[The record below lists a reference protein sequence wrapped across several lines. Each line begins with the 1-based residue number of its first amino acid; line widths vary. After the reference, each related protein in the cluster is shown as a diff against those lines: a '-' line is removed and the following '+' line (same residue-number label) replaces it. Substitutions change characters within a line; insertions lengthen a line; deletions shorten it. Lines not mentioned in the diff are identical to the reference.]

1 MSVDELKIVIP
12 YPSYIPR
19 ARGIHAVNKLNS
31 CVKVHLSYDE
41 KEILERC
48 CDALGLSQS
57 NLLRWLSVYA
67 ATQILKDKEKEHAQA
82 VAQSWQ
88 SD

>member
-1 MSVDELKIVIP
+1 MSVEDLKIEIP
-12 YPSYIPR
+12 FPSYIPR

-31 CVKVHLSYDE
+31 CVKVHLSHDE
-41 KEILERC
+41 KTLLEQC
-48 CDALGLSQS
+48 CEEVGLSQS
-57 NLLRWLSVYA
+57 NFLRWLSVHA
-67 ATQILKDKEKEHAQA
+67 ATHILKGKEKEHAQA